1 MTKLLIKE
9 FTKSNRAISAL
20 DGEKVFQQIT
30 ANFQIN
36 EPVILDFEG
45 IELTITAFLN
55 SSIGKLYGVYTS
67 EQIKQLLDI
76 VNLNNDEKRLLKL
89 VIEKAKERFGKY
101 NDTNDDN
108 IDVVNE
114 S

>member
-1 MTKLLIKE
+1 MIRLLIKE
-9 FTKSNRAISAL
+9 FTNSNRAISAV
-20 DGEKVFQQIT
+20 DGEKVFQQIIT
-30 ANFQIN
+30 HFKNN
-36 EPVILDFEG
+36 ETVILDFAG

-67 EQIKQLLDI
+67 DQIKQLLDI
-76 VNLNNDEKRLLKL
+76 ENLNNDEKRLLKL
-89 VIEKAKERFGKY
+89 VVEKAKERFSKY
-101 NDTNDDN
+101 KNFNDDN